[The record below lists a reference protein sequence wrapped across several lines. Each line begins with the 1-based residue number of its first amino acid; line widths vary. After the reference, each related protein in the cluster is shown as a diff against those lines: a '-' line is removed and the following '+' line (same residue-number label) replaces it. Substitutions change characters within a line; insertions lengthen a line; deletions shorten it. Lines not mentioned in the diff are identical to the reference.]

1 MKKYL
6 LGILFLSVL
15 SCGSSDD
22 SENLITNDPALLKIK
37 TLTLKDEDVVNGV
50 TFLYEKLDFKF
61 EYNNDQLVKV
71 WDINGNYTESLT
83 YVNGL
88 LSGISIT
95 GYMYPQLHLH
105 NPLDIRRK
113 LTYTNQKLS
122 KSEVLE
128 QPLDGKV
135 YTTFEYPSNDIIIAR
150 DYTKYYLGQINNT
163 MMFKIYITNQNVTK
177 VETYQGENAAALTH
191 TTIYEYDQNINPN
204 FLIDKNRIL
213 GLPSYGY
220 NIFSLRDYSQ
230 ISKNN
235 VVKKKTYFSTV
246 QDENLMGEFNTFYQY
261 QSNGLPSTIYYKEN
275 DPNNYLKVSA
285 IYGY

>member
-95 GYMYPQLHLH
+95 GYMYPQLYLH